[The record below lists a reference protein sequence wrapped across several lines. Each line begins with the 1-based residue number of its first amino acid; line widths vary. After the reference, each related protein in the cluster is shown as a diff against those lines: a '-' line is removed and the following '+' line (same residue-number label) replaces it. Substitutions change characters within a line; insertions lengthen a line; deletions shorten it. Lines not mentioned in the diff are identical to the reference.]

1 MNCETIDANLD
12 DWLDGLLDEA
22 RAQAFEAH
30 LGECAACAARA
41 ERARTLLAAAHR
53 LPPEI
58 PPSRDLWPGIAARL
72 EAPAAPRR
80 RQPAWFR
87 ALAASVAAAGIFM
100 AGMLAN
106 QVLENRP
113 AQDALVTER
122 PAPRLPDVE
131 QARNLLPASY
141 VELVEGGGQSAES
154 NDLLRNLLVVNLAIR
169 DVERALAED
178 PDNARLGELL
188 TALYSQEARI
198 LSRAERMRSGRQV
211 QTRNDI

>member
-1 MNCETIDANLD
+1 RGRMGSHRGPAGRHRRRHGPGSGDRHSAAGCAHGVRAARRGRAWPRGDRDDDRHRRRYQQGSIASRPPIVAGEVGQMNCETIDANLD

-30 LGECAACAARA
+30 LRECAACTVRA

-131 QARNLLPASY
+131 QARNLLPA
-141 VELVEGGGQSAES
+141 
-154 NDLLRNLLVVNLAIR
+154 
-169 DVERALAED
+169 
-178 PDNARLGELL
+178 
-188 TALYSQEARI
+188 
-198 LSRAERMRSGRQV
+198 
-211 QTRNDI
+211 